1 MYGILRVPYLISQPS
16 PFPTTCPGGGS
27 SLLWR
32 SEMPL
37 RWFGGCIGKRNRARP
52 TSLVLP
58 LFVSSVQPRAREA
71 EEKRRR
77 WLFSLSFVSMVAW
90 AASLPPS
97 LPPTILLLPP
107 SLPSGN
113 VVRVHGDGRRGR
125 SPFVTAPG
133 QKEEEEKR
141 KRTIFFL
148 NNGYI
153 CSDART
159 GGGTQWL

>member
-90 AASLPPS
+90 AASQPPS
-97 LPPTILLLPP
+97 LPPSYYSSSP
-107 SLPSGN
+107 SLPPLGQCCTRTWRRPSGPLPFC
-113 VVRVHGDGRRGR
+113 DGAG
-125 SPFVTAPG
+125 T
-133 QKEEEEKR
+133 E
-141 KRTIFFL
+141 
-148 NNGYI
+148 
-153 CSDART
+153 
-159 GGGTQWL
+159 GGGGEKKENNLLPQ